1 MDEILNFIKANYKQI
16 VSVLILIATIIISSI
31 ITVKKSGG
39 KISFWEALRA
49 RVLEQIPLWA
59 DLVEKPGN
67 GERKKEA
74 VIELALNEAKAYL
87 GRELTNP
94 EQQAIITLAS
104 SHLEDV
110 LKAPKA
116 TKTNKSKYTVK

>member
-1 MDEILNFIKANYKQI
+1 MNEILNFVKDNLKEIISVAILIVVII
-16 VSVLILIATIIISSI
+16 VSAIISA
-31 ITVKKSGG
+31 KKSGG
-39 KISFWEALRA
+39 KISFWEALRS
-49 RVLEQIPLWA
+49 RILEQIPLWA

-67 GERKKEA
+67 GEAKKEA

-87 GRELTNP
+87 GRELTQP

-116 TKTNKSKYTVK
+116 KSKKSKYTVK